1 MKSNIILIGM
11 PGCGKT
17 TIGEDLAKKLDY
29 DFCDL
34 DQHIVEKEK
43 MTIDEMFEKG
53 EDYFRDIESS
63 GVKDICKWE
72 NTVIATG
79 GGVVKRQENIDILKE
94 NGFIIFIDRPIEN
107 IISDVDT
114 DTRPLLKEGK
124 ERLYKLLEER
134 YKLYQDCCH
143 IEIIND
149 GELENLIEKLLLILE
164 S

>member
-1 MKSNIILIGM
+1 MKTNIILVGM

-17 TIGEDLAKKLDY
+17 TIGQMIAKRLDY

-34 DQHIVEKEK
+34 DEYIVEKEN
-43 MTIDEMFEKG
+43 MSIDKMFEKG

-63 GVKDICKWE
+63 GVRDIIKMKE
-72 NTVIATG
+72 TVISTG
-79 GGVVKRQENIDILKE
+79 GGVIKRHENIEILQK

-114 DTRPLLKEGK
+114 DSRPLLKEGK
-124 ERLYKLLEER
+124 DRLYKLLDER
-134 YKLYQDCCH
+134 YDLYQECCN
-143 IEIIND
+143 IEVIND
-149 GELENLIEKLLLILE
+149 CELDVLIDKIVRLI